1 LQQLIDAGPPS
12 GPIRVMCFPR
22 TVELWLAVSE
32 RRESNVFQIP
42 LSVLFFAHGVPC
54 NPQVELE
61 KHNFQLHPV
70 VYTWTLHVF
79 CESESKIRLY
89 LDVKANYGGE
99 LRQKVMVPNHRG
111 FINVGYKTR
120 NKRWEFDVTASVFGE
135 SRLPQVMLADSSF
148 STDNK
153 SNVYPMVNAQITH
166 VYKRWD
172 FYIGGENL
180 TNYTQKNPIIDA
192 ENPFNPTFNA
202 TRIWAPIIG
211 LNVYAGVRFSIKQK
225 EEKETVQTEMDGHDH

>member
-1 LQQLIDAGPPS
+1 
-12 GPIRVMCFPR
+12 
-22 TVELWLAVSE
+22 
-32 RRESNVFQIP
+32 
-42 LSVLFFAHGVPC
+42 
-54 NPQVELE
+54 
-61 KHNFQLHPV
+61 
-70 VYTWTLHVF
+70 
-79 CESESKIRLY
+79 
-89 LDVKANYGGE
+89 
-99 LRQKVMVPNHRG
+99 
-111 FINVGYKTR
+111 
-120 NKRWEFDVTASVFGE
+120 
-135 SRLPQVMLADSSF
+135 LPQVMLADSSF

-202 TRIWAPIIG
+202 TLIWAPIIG